1 MTEIKMHTT
10 IYFNVPLGEVPS
22 EYMEELLSLSK
33 EDLAQRITD
42 IGDGELEL
50 N

>member
-22 EYMEELLSLSK
+22 EYMEELLGLSK

-42 IGDGELEL
+42 IGDGDLEL